1 MKNLKTLERLQQ
13 LHDLIN
19 NENTGSPKE
28 LARLLQISER
38 SIHLLIEQLKD
49 YNADICYS
57 RSNKTYR
64 YCNDFELNVSISV
77 IVLTNNEVTQIF
89 GGSYF
94 VKSNLLVAS

>member
-13 LHDLIN
+13 LHDLIEK
-19 NENTGSPKE
+19 ENTGTPKE
-28 LARLLQISER
+28 LACLMQISEC
-38 SIHLLIEQLKD
+38 SVHLLIEQLKD

-57 RSNKTYR
+57 RSSKTYR

-77 IVLTNNEVTQIF
+77 NVLTNNEVTQIF

-94 VKSNLLVAS
+94 MKSNLLVAS